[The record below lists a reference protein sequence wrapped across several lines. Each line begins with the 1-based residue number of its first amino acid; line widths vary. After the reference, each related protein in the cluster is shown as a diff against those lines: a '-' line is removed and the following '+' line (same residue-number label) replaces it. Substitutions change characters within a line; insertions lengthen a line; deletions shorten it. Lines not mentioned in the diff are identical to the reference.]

1 MKKKDLRPFF
11 ANQATGLQQNFPT
24 GEITLKNLAKRIGK
38 DLAMTD
44 SAIGKLGRRIRYWV
58 VEGLLPKPKRSRSG
72 GYGHKHYSLAKLIL
86 KRQDQGFSNKEVR
99 MQMKREFPE
108 HYRNERELAKTD
120 MMIMEAPKPKKM
132 RSMDIYEKREDHTP
146 RHERSMPPPRRWRG
160 GPRPYDWDR
169 DDHRMRRFHL
179 GDGCYIEIP
188 TWLFERMRGRKL
200 RLFRNIFK
208 EFTKNIREEWEEGGP
223 PYGVDY

>member
-1 MKKKDLRPFF
+1 MNKKELSPFF
-11 ANQATGLQQNFPT
+11 ANQAMGLQKDFPT
-24 GEITLKNLAKRIGK
+24 GEISLKALAEKVGEE
-38 DLAMTD
+38 LSMTE
-44 SAIGKLGRRIRYWV
+44 SAIGKLGRKIRYWV

-108 HYRNERELAKTD
+108 HYKDEKGLAKAD
-120 MMIMEAPKPKKM
+120 MMIMEAPRPKKM
-132 RSMDIYEKREDHTP
+132 KSMGIYEKREDHTP
-146 RHERSMPPPRRWRG
+146 RHERSMPPPRR
-160 GPRPYDWDR
+160 RPYDWDR

-188 TWLFERMRGRKL
+188 VWLFDRMRGRKL

-208 EFTKNIREEWEEGGP
+208 EFTKNIREEWDGP
-223 PYGVDY
+223 PYADY

>member
-1 MKKKDLRPFF
+1 MTKKELSPFF
-11 ANQATGLQQNFPT
+11 ANQATGLQQDFPT
-24 GEITLKNLAKRIGK
+24 GEITLKDLAERIGK

-44 SAIGKLGRRIRYWV
+44 SAIGKLGRKIRYWV

-86 KRQDQGFSNKEVR
+86 KRQDQGFSNKEVK

-108 HYRNERELAKTD
+108 HYKDERELAKTD
-120 MMIMEAPKPKKM
+120 MMIMEAPNPKKM
-132 RSMDIYEKREDHTP
+132 RSMDVYERRDHTP
-146 RHERSMPPPRRWRG
+146 RHERSIPPPPPWRRR
-160 GPRPYDWDR
+160 RPYDWDR
-169 DDHRMRRFHL
+169 DDYRMRRFHL
-179 GDGCYIEIP
+179 GDGCYIEVP

-200 RLFRNIFK
+200 RLFRNIFS
-208 EFTKNIREEWEEGGP
+208 EFTRNIREEWEDGR